1 MKNGGEDTMANDD
14 EPVGDDSVDAI
25 TDALLTASRLLVAI
39 SAQSIANVDETLT
52 IPQFRTLVIL
62 STRGPVNLATLAG
75 LLDVAPSTTGRM
87 AERLVAA
94 GLIDRQPHPDSR
106 RELVV
111 ELTARGLDVVAAVTG
126 HRRRR
131 IAEVVQAMAPRER
144 RGLVRALTAFTTAGA
159 EPAAALEI
167 DGFLA

>member
-1 MKNGGEDTMANDD
+1 MPGHDD
-14 EPVGDDSVDAI
+14 PADDNSSDAI
-25 TDALLTASRLLVAI
+25 TQALLTASRLLLAI

-52 IPQFRTLVIL
+52 IPQFRTMAIL

-87 AERLVAA
+87 ADRLVAA

-111 ELTARGLDVVAAVTG
+111 ELTARGLDMVAAG
-126 HRRRR
+126 HRTP
-131 IAEVVQAMAPRER
+131 APSDR
-144 RGLVRALTAFTTAGA
+144 RGRAQDAAAGTAGA
-159 EPAAALEI
+159 GPGADRLHDRGWEASSKPGSRQFPCLTT
-167 DGFLA
+167 

>member
-1 MKNGGEDTMANDD
+1 MPGHDD
-14 EPVGDDSVDAI
+14 PAADNSLDAI

-52 IPQFRTLVIL
+52 IPQFRTMVIL

-87 AERLVAA
+87 ADRLVAA

-111 ELTARGLDVVAAVTG
+111 ELTARGLDVVAAVTR
-126 HRRRR
+126 HRRDR
-131 IAEVVQAMAPRER
+131 IAEVVRKMPHRER
-144 RGLVRALTAFTTAGA
+144 QGLVRALTAFTAAGG
-159 EPAAALEI
+159 ERAAKLKVES
-167 DGFLA
+167 FLA